1 MMWRSLFQS
10 VLKMSLM
17 AGVAVIVVL
26 AARLLLRRAPKIFSY
41 ALWAIVLFRLCC
53 PVSVSSSL
61 SLFGVLERALP
72 EMKTEQEYLSEIGA
86 DPESGI
92 VNDQSGNPV
101 VGVPNTDPVSG
112 ERPQPGTVQ
121 QAGNVQGQEGNFPA
135 QNGNNQSQAGS
146 HPIQSENKLPQSG
159 IPVMGESSANVSGI
173 GAAWSADN
181 WMLTASWIWA
191 GGMLAMAVYSL
202 VSVLSVRRRLVGA
215 VPLRDNIYVCD
226 YLETPFVMGVFR
238 PRIYL
243 CSTLKEHEMEYI
255 ILHEQH
261 HIRRFDHVIK
271 LLAFAVL
278 CVHWFNPL
286 VWVAF
291 ILAGKDMEMSCDE
304 AVVKRM
310 GERIRWDYS
319 KSLLVLATGHQSI
332 AGAPLAFGEGS
343 TKGRIHNL
351 LKKKKAGKWL
361 AGVAAVV
368 LVVVGVLLLTD
379 PVGSNADDPAGN
391 EVNGQFGDDDQS
403 ENDQDQ
409 QISLTQADEQQS
421 GDAQEN
427 DSTETENDVQTVA
440 DASANCLDNI
450 EGEKTLKQKLTDVLW
465 QRMVSMVLDLAPS
478 DRDDWLAY
486 WSGESQ
492 VEMILGNFDE
502 EYHNVWTEGKDSP
515 WGRSYQVNAAYD
527 RDEAYNTGWFWNEH
541 CRDLSLEELYENA
554 DKYLGYSYSH
564 HGDYHYSEDIFAKH
578 RSEGLLEVSGSLKRQ
593 IYPAGETFLN
603 QRGIEGQYIDL
614 WNAVMGAV
622 SELYLEELGGIPER
636 MAGEAYLMGFDPETL
651 TAEFWICLE
660 ERTLYMTANYTV
672 ESCGWTWRYEGDKSY
687 FDPGYVYGFDETY
700 VFPGGW
706 NEENISQLA
715 WLGLEFDLTTER
727 LAE

>member
-1 MMWRSLFQS
+1 MWGSLFQS
-10 VLKMSLM
+10 VLRMSLM
-17 AGVAVIVVL
+17 AGVAIAVVL
-26 AARLLLRRAPKIFSY
+26 VARLLLRRAPKIFSY

-53 PVSVSSSL
+53 PVAITSSL
-61 SLFGVLERALP
+61 SLFGVLEQVLP
-72 EMKTEQEYLSEIGA
+72 EMKTEQEYLPGPGA
-86 DPESGI
+86 DPESEI
-92 VNDQSGNPV
+92 MNDQAGNPT
-101 VGVPNTDPVSG
+101 VGMPNTDPVQGAAPEIGS
-112 ERPQPGTVQ
+112 VQ
-121 QAGNVQGQEGNFPA
+121 QAGNVQGQEGRFPA
-135 QNGNNQSQAGS
+135 QTGNSQPQPGNQLT
-146 HPIQSENKLPQSG
+146 QSENNQPQSG
-159 IPVMGESSANVSGI
+159 VPVIGDNTSANVTGI
-173 GAAWSADN
+173 GAAWSAEN
-181 WMLTASWIWA
+181 WMDTASWIWA

-202 VSVLSVRRRLVGA
+202 VSGLSVRRRLVGA

-368 LVVVGVLLLTD
+368 LVVAGVLLLTD
-379 PVGSNADDPAGN
+379 PVGSTAGDPSGDVVSGRFDADN
-391 EVNGQFGDDDQS
+391 DDDQ
-403 ENDQDQ
+403 EPGQ
-409 QISLTQADEQQS
+409 TQADDQQS
-421 GDAQEN
+421 GGAQEN
-427 DSTETENDVQTVA
+427 DSAQAGSDVQPEVDAVA
-440 DASANCLDNI
+440 NRLDDI
-450 EGEKTLKQKLTDVLW
+450 EGEKTLKQKMTDILW
-465 QRMVSMVLDLAPS
+465 QRMVSMVLSLAPS
-478 DRDDWLAY
+478 DRDDWLSY
-486 WSGESQ
+486 WSGDNQ
-492 VEMILGNFDE
+492 VDMILGNFDE
-502 EYHNVWTEGKDSP
+502 EDHLVYTEGKDNP
-515 WGRSYQVNAAYD
+515 WGRHYQVNAFYD
-527 RDEAYNTGWFWNEH
+527 QDKAYNTSWYWLEH
-541 CRDLSLEELYENA
+541 YHDLSLAELCEGA
-554 DKYLGYSYSH
+554 DGYLAYSYSH
-564 HGDYHYSEDIFAKH
+564 HGAYSYSEDILNKH
-578 RSEGLLEVSGSLKRQ
+578 RSEGLLEVTGSLKRV
-593 IYPAGETFLN
+593 IYPAGESFLN
-603 QRGIEGQYIDL
+603 QREIEGEYIDL

-622 SELYLEELGGIPER
+622 SELYLEELGSIPER
-636 MAGEAYLMGFDPETL
+636 MAGKAYLMSFDPENL

-660 ERTLYMTANYTV
+660 GKQTLYMTANYTW
-672 ESCGWTWRYEGDKSY
+672 EGCEATYRYAGDKSL
-687 FDPGYVYGFDETY
+687 FDIGYVYGFDETY

-706 NEENISQLA
+706 NEENISQSA

-727 LAE
+727 LAD